1 MIKRTLPRNK
11 EGYVG
16 KGVYCLPK
24 EKKRKA
30 AFEALIKA
38 KKKSD
43 VSAEYRS
50 NALKKMRG
58 DL

>member
-24 EKKRKA
+24 EKRKA
-30 AFEALIKA
+30 AFEALIKSE
-38 KKKSD
+38 KSD
-43 VSAEYRS
+43 VSAEYRL

>member
-24 EKKRKA
+24 EKRKA
-30 AFEALIKA
+30 ALEALIKNE
-38 KKKSD
+38 KSD
-43 VSAEYRS
+43 VSAEYRL